1 MLAIHSNWTKPFYTK
16 KALNTEYRL
25 EDYDVITTILSALKW
40 RQHNGSIRM
49 VTDNRGLEYYK
60 KLGIT
65 DIWDL
70 GVDTFLESITINQD
84 LFWSAGKIYALK
96 NQLLPCVIMDTDFIV
111 WEKIEDEWWS
121 HKIAA
126 IHAEPAVFA
135 KELFKMKP
143 GYVFD
148 SRLDWNITPFNA
160 GFVFF
165 NDQEFVSYYLD
176 EVITF
181 MENVEPE
188 NKKSLCTP
196 FADEHILAMCAK
208 KEEIE
213 IRAFIELAKAR
224 EQKRFSHIWMYKNVL
239 RMNPVL
245 RKDFCIK
252 FLNRIITEFPEY
264 KDMIYNIEMFHVYLK
279 DGDIV

>member
-1 MLAIHSNWTKPFYTK
+1 MLAIHSNWTKPFYIK

-25 EDYDVITTILSALKW
+25 EDYRVITTILSALKW
-40 RQHNGSIRM
+40 RQYNGSIKM
-49 VTDNRGLEYYK
+49 VTDNKGLEYYK

-65 DIWDL
+65 DVWDL
-70 GVDTFLESITINQD
+70 GVDTFLESMTINQD

-96 NQLLPCVIMDTDFIV
+96 NQVLPCVIMDTDFIV

-121 HKIAA
+121 HKLAA
-126 IHAEPAVFA
+126 IHAEPAVFS

-143 GYVFD
+143 GYIFD
-148 SRLDWNITPFNA
+148 PQLDWNITPFNA

-165 NDQEFVSYYLD
+165 NDQDFVSYYLN

-181 MENVEPE
+181 MENVEAE

-208 KEEIE
+208 KEKIE
-213 IRAFIELAKAR
+213 IKAFIELAKAR
-224 EQKRFSHIWMYKNVL
+224 EQKRFSHIWTYKNVL
-239 RMNPVL
+239 RINPVI

-264 KDMIYNIEMFHVYLK
+264 KDMIYNIEMFHGYLK
-279 DGDIV
+279 NGDIV